1 MRVKF
6 PEVCNSALVLKLSRV
21 MCMNT
26 KIVFDEAYSFANM
39 IKISLTMSKENTT
52 ILKEHMLAR
61 PRQEMTSRSSRR
73 FLLYLIFNSALRK
86 PLGDIR

>member
-1 MRVKF
+1 
-6 PEVCNSALVLKLSRV
+6 
-21 MCMNT
+21 
-26 KIVFDEAYSFANM
+26 
-39 IKISLTMSKENTT
+39 MSKENTT

>member
-1 MRVKF
+1 
-6 PEVCNSALVLKLSRV
+6 

-61 PRQEMTSRSSRR
+61 PRQEMT
-73 FLLYLIFNSALRK
+73 
-86 PLGDIR
+86 